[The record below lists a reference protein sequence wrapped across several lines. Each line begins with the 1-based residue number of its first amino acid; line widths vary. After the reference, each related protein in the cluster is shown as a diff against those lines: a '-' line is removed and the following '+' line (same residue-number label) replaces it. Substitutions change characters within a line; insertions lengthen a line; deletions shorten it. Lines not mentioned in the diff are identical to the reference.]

1 MVSAPRRLHS
11 TAQLQDPEVL
21 NEDVWK
27 DFKLGSALAAGGGQR
42 LGILHTV
49 ETTS

>member
-11 TAQLQDPEVL
+11 TAQDPEVL